1 MRRIFLLLGMIV
13 LLSDCKK
20 DNDSPASVIQKIF
33 GRWRLV
39 EYETTQNGQKVWVKA
54 DTAAQQTFINIDNDG
69 LILDDQG
76 YLPCCPPEWLTINGN
91 QFKIIKKEGVFT
103 APMCASVSCVA
114 CPNLKIQQSDNES
127 ETTHCIGFRTRY
139 IRD

>member
-20 DNDSPASVIQKIF
+20 DNDSPASVIQKIV

-39 EYETTQNGQKVWVKA
+39 EYQTTQNGQKVWVKA
-54 DTAAQQTFINIDNDG
+54 DSARSTHINVYSDG
-69 LILDDQG
+69 MILDDQG

-91 QFKIIKKEGVFT
+91 QFKVTPRANVFT
-103 APMCASVSCVA
+103 APMCAAVLCVA
-114 CPNLKIQQSDNES
+114 CPNLKIQRSGNEM
-127 ETTHCIGFRTRY
+127 TTSYCTDFQVKY
-139 IRD
+139 IKD